1 MTLDQLRGFVLSVAS
16 SALRLVGHMDGF
28 CVDNTANNPPAIP
41 HDTVASVGCR
51 ILVDAHEY
59 NEQSR

>member
-1 MTLDQLRGFVLSVAS
+1 MPLYELGRFVASVAS
-16 SALRLVGHMDGF
+16 SALRVVGHMDGF
-28 CVDNTANNPPAIP
+28 CVNNTANNPPAIP

-51 ILVDAHEY
+51 IGVDAHVY